1 MPNLPGAGRGAN
13 APRLLGGAG
22 GLPPA
27 STTLSAVA
35 LTAIWTRERGAGRA
49 LRPRLMREG
58 ACGLRRHASGASVST
73 EAAGGREQNGGRGR
87 ARPERQ
93 PRARTRTHTHT
104 GVHEGK
110 LTEKP
115 IATIYLGNGLW
126 KFHGGI
132 TVPPFCG

>member
-1 MPNLPGAGRGAN
+1 MPNLPEAGRGAN

-27 STTLSAVA
+27 STTLSAPAPVVSG
-35 LTAIWTRERGAGRA
+35 TRERGAGRA
-49 LRPRLMREG
+49 LRPRLRREG
-58 ACGLRRHASGASVST
+58 AWGLGGHASVASVST
-73 EAAGGREQNGGRGR
+73 EAPSGREPNAGRGR

-93 PRARTRTHTHT
+93 PRARTRTRTHT

-110 LTEKP
+110 SLKKP